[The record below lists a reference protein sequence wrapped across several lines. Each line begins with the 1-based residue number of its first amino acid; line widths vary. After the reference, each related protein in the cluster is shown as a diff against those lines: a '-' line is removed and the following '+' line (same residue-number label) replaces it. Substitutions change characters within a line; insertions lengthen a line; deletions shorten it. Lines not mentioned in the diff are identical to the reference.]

1 MIGYISG
8 YNFTEMEPQ
17 KYWAPPA
24 SWDISK
30 RQTEVRTRVF
40 SGEWYAAEKKDGYF
54 AKLIKDE
61 DGNIL
66 LHSRSKNVNGVY
78 PEKHEWVPHLN
89 PFFEELPNGTCLLG
103 ELYLPSKPGSSNITS
118 LLGCLKEK
126 CVARQEVGEKLHFY
140 VFDILAWEGKSYI
153 TKPMVDRIEELILMW
168 RAGYMNEYVE
178 IAEYFN
184 GEALWNK
191 LGEILTAGG
200 EGMVL
205 IRGGAPYQP
214 GKRPSKDCMK
224 VKKEIN
230 QTIDCIFT
238 GVGTPPTRP
247 YEGKEIETWKYWEN
261 VRTGEKMEGDFYKEY
276 TEGAPIEPVTK
287 PYFHGWVSSLEIG
300 LVRGNKVV
308 PIGLISG
315 LTDEVKAN
323 HQKYKGLPI
332 EVTCMEITQNQNG
345 GFGLRHAKL
354 VRFRPDLNIADCSW
368 DKVFNENE

>member
-30 RQTEVRTRVF
+30 RQTEVRNRVF